1 MHRRIGVARVELAFD
16 EATARAQGSRCL
28 ICSINPVFDGEL
40 CIACNGC
47 VDVCPQNCLK
57 LVRADELSGEEEKRV
72 AALVQERAHEW
83 GVVSAMLLDP
93 ARCIRCGLCAARC
106 PTEAVA
112 MESFRFTE
120 ELAFE
125 KI

>member
-1 MHRRIGVARVELAFD
+1 
-16 EATARAQGSRCL
+16 
-28 ICSINPVFDGEL
+28 
-40 CIACNGC
+40 
-47 VDVCPQNCLK
+47 LK

-72 AALVQERAHEW
+72 AALVKERAHEW

-106 PTEAVA
+106 PTEADA